1 MAFGSNDFPL
11 GPNGQ
16 FPRQRIGS
24 FDNRI
29 APPNRVED
37 VYRNNN
43 QSRLPVV
50 EREYSSSV
58 EKVKRRMK
66 MGVEMRKGQRP
77 DKFRPQYTAEE
88 LEMSGMGAVKRKKNW
103 AIRKA
108 KPARNVVSQQQ
119 AQYRPYA
126 SNDIYVKRPG
136 EAF

>member
-16 FPRQRIGS
+16 YPQQRIRS
-24 FDNRI
+24 FNNII

-37 VYRNNN
+37 VYRRNN

-50 EREYSSSV
+50 EQEYSSSV

-66 MGVEMRKGQRP
+66 MGREMRKGQKS
-77 DKFRPQYTAEE
+77 DKFRPQHTEE
-88 LEMSGMGAVKRKKNW
+88 SLGAVKRPKNW
-103 AIRKA
+103 MSKIWMGS
-108 KPARNVVSQQQ
+108 KPRPKVVQQP
-119 AQYRPYA
+119 QYRPYA
-126 SNDIYVKRPG
+126 SSDIYVKRQG

>member
-16 FPRQRIGS
+16 FPRQRIGN

-37 VYRNNN
+37 VYRRNRG
-43 QSRLPVV
+43 SKLPVV
-50 EREYSSSV
+50 EKEFSSSV

-66 MGVEMRKGQRP
+66 MGREMRKNQRA

-88 LEMSGMGAVKRKKNW
+88 LEMSGMGAVNRKKNW
-103 AIRKA
+103 YITRGAVPK
-108 KPARNVVSQQQ
+108 KKVVQQP
-119 AQYRPYA
+119 QYRPYA
-126 SNDIYVKRPG
+126 SSDIYVKRPG